1 MAKRSQRNGRRRQ
14 KRGQRRLVG
23 VNSVFEIPYTYTT
36 TISIL
41 SGGIALSFNSAQFGL
56 APTATFQMFS
66 NFGIGNASSNVQAMF
81 RTKTFKVSWEP
92 YYGTSAV
99 NGAGAGA
106 IAFSDGSNGYATSI
120 TTETMMG
127 LRKHKVFR
135 VGVKSQLVWK
145 PSHPNDRLWNV
156 MAQNSIFCQTVLPD
170 AGFTFYIVASGC
182 GTGTV
187 GILNFTA
194 ILAFKNP

>member
-1 MAKRSQRNGRRRQ
+1 MAKRKQRTSRRRQ
-14 KRGQRRLVG
+14 RRGQKRLAG
-23 VNSVFEIPYTYTT
+23 VNSVFMIPYTYTT
-36 TISIL
+36 TITISA
-41 SGGIALSFNSAQFGL
+41 GGIALSFNSAQFGL

-66 NFGIGNASSNVQAMF
+66 NFGVGNASTNVQAMF
-81 RTKTFKVSWEP
+81 RTMAFKVVWEP

-99 NGAGAGA
+99 NGAGSGA

-127 LRKHKVFR
+127 LRRHRVFQ
-135 VGVKSQLVWK
+135 VGVKNRLTWK
-145 PSHPNDRLWNV
+145 PTHPNDRLWNV

-187 GILNFTA
+187 GILTFTA
-194 ILAFKNP
+194 VLAFKNP

>member
-1 MAKRSQRNGRRRQ
+1 MAKRKQRNGRRRN
-14 KRGQRRLVG
+14 RRVQRRTVG

-36 TISIL
+36 TITVAA
-41 SGGIALSFNSAQFGL
+41 GGIALSFNSAQFGL

-66 NFGIGNASSNVQAMF
+66 NFGIGNASTNVQAMF
-81 RTKTFKVSWEP
+81 RTKTFKANWEP
-92 YYGTSAV
+92 YYGTSAA
-99 NGAGAGA
+99 NGAGSGA
-106 IAFSDGSNGYATSI
+106 IAFSDGSNGFATSI
-120 TTETMMG
+120 LTETMMG
-127 LRKHKVFR
+127 LRKHKVFQ
-135 VGVKSQLVWK
+135 VGVKNQLTWK

-187 GILNFTA
+187 GILTFTA